1 MKIKQVLLSVMAIVV
16 FLAVSSSFVNYIQ
29 ISNVKQKMIDNSV
42 EVTPQAF
49 NFINLKIHVIQIQQW
64 LTDISATKAMPG
76 FDDGYDEAKKHF
88 QNANKILDLMIKDHK
103 HYGEPE
109 MVKELQAFKKNLVE
123 YYTVGKKLANA
134 YINEGTQAGNTMMG
148 KFDPV
153 AEKLSVKLEKWVK
166 DHIDESMQN
175 YKIAEEDLNSV
186 ENNIFIL
193 ATILVIVL
201 IIGASI
207 IYAILNSVAGINT
220 TLQKVSTLDFLDVK
234 RLEGK
239 NEIAQISQNLG
250 SLIDVLGGF
259 ISSAKLTSDENASIS
274 EELSR
279 TANNV
284 GSKVEDISKIS
295 NESVAKVNQIKAE
308 INQSIED
315 ALASKDDVTQAGE
328 TLISVQKDVVHLT
341 QEVQTTAVIEDE
353 MAQSIQQLS
362 VDAEQVKEIL
372 NVISDIADQT
382 NLLALNAAI
391 EAARAGEHGRGFAV
405 VADEVRKLAE
415 RTQKSLTEIQATIN
429 IIVQAISSSSDQMV
443 RNTQNIQKLA
453 EISTTVETRI
463 LEVAQTMVKATQTSD
478 KTVSDFEKTGT
489 MVSTISSEIENLDQ
503 ITADNA
509 RSVEEIAAAAEHLNS
524 LTLDLK
530 VKLSE
535 FKV

>member
-1 MKIKQVLLSVMAIVV
+1 MKIKQVLLTVMAIVI
-16 FLAVSSSFVNYIQ
+16 FMAVSSTIVNYMQ
-29 ISNVKQKMIDNSV
+29 ISNVKQKMIDNRV

-64 LTDISATKAMPG
+64 LTDISVTKAMPG
-76 FDDGYDEAKKHF
+76 FDDGFSEAKKHF
-88 QNANKILDLMIKDHK
+88 NEANKILDIMIKDHK
-103 HYGEPE
+103 AFGEPE
-109 MVKELQAFKKNLVE
+109 MVAELKGFKKDLKK
-123 YYTVGKKLANA
+123 YYAVGKKLAKA
-134 YINEGTQAGNTMMG
+134 YIDEGTDAGNVIMG
-148 KFDPV
+148 DFDPI
-153 AEKLSVKLEKWVK
+153 AEKLSIELERWVK
-166 DHIDESMQN
+166 DHVEESAGN
-175 YKIAEEDLNSV
+175 YTIAEKDINTV

-193 ATILVIVL
+193 ATLLLVVL
-201 IIGASI
+201 IGGASI
-207 IYAILNSVAGINT
+207 IYRILNSISGINT
-220 TLQKVSTLDFLDVK
+220 TLQRVSTLNFQNIE

-239 NEIAQISQNLG
+239 NEIAQISQNVG
-250 SLIDVLGGF
+250 SLIDILGGF
-259 ISSAKLTSDENASIS
+259 IASAKLTSDENASIS
-274 EELSR
+274 EELSQ

-284 GSKVEDISKIS
+284 GGKVEDISKIS
-295 NESVAKVNQIKAE
+295 NESVAKVSQIKKE

-315 ALASKDDVTQAGE
+315 ALASKDDVTQAGKILE
-328 TLISVQKDVVHLT
+328 AVQKDVMHLT
-341 QEVQTTAVIEDE
+341 QEVQSTAVIEDE

-429 IIVQAISSSSDQMV
+429 IIVQAISGSSDQMI
-443 RNTQNIQKLA
+443 RNTENIQKLA

-463 LEVAQTMVKATQTSD
+463 KEVSQTMEKATKTSD
-478 KTVSDFEKTGT
+478 QTVTDFEKTGE
-489 MVSTISSEIENLDQ
+489 MVSRISSEIENLDH

-509 RSVEEIAAAAEHLNS
+509 RSVEEIAAASEHLNS
-524 LTLDLK
+524 LTQDLQ
-530 VKLSE
+530 VKLAE